1 MSVDDGCSLISEGR
15 LCLLKISNENANFF
29 DLIAENA
36 GMFVAMLALLF
47 FSAFF
52 SSAETSITAPS
63 KIRIKAMADGN
74 VKSAKTAYKL
84 MDNFEK
90 TITAILVG
98 NNIVNLAM
106 GSIATLLA
114 LRLGVDPIVM
124 TIFVTVTVI
133 LFGEVIPKA
142 LAKEVGEKY
151 TLIVAP
157 WLKLISIILTP
168 ISALFNLISR
178 FIGRIFAK
186 EAEPTVTED
195 DVIDI
200 IEDMEEDGALDSD
213 ESRLLYSAFEFS
225 DVAVMDILTDRRD
238 MVAIDIASS
247 DEEILNTVKSSPYS
261 RIPVYRGDLDNV
273 IGILR
278 IREYLESYLL
288 GHSPDL
294 KALLDSPLFVTPET
308 KIDELLADMKKIR
321 KPLALVK
328 TRSGRIT
335 GLVTMEDMLEE
346 LVGEIWDENDKIEDK
361 FMELDEDTFEVSA
374 DLSVVSAFE
383 MMDYDDYDRD
393 ECGHYTL
400 RKWVGRML
408 SKVPSVGSQF
418 SYRRLDVTASKVFRG
433 RLISLTFKINPP
445 LPEEET
451 EDKQ

>member
-1 MSVDDGCSLISEGR
+1 
-15 LCLLKISNENANFF
+15 
-29 DLIAENA
+29 
-36 GMFVAMLALLF
+36 
-47 FSAFF
+47 
-52 SSAETSITAPS
+52 
-63 KIRIKAMADGN
+63 
-74 VKSAKTAYKL
+74 
-84 MDNFEK
+84 
-90 TITAILVG
+90 
-98 NNIVNLAM
+98 M

-157 WLKLISIILTP
+157 WLKLISVILTP

-361 FMELDEDTFEVSA
+361 FMKLDEDTFEVSA